1 MPIVIRDEPISVPRR
16 RPAVSWMIAC
26 ACLAAIAVGALVAGC
41 GSGSTGPS
49 ETRPT
54 VGSLVKTMR
63 EDFQHAKSLRLS
75 GHVPVEGKP
84 LAVDLKLL
92 RSGDSAG
99 QMTLNGATFRFVR
112 VGSQTYVY
120 VSRSFF
126 RYLRSSRRVPSSA
139 CALICGKYVKL
150 PVGAIPGLT
159 LDNLA
164 KMIDKHLSVPR
175 ETPLVSVTTFN
186 GQPAYKLSRA
196 GQAAFFAKNGH
207 HYLIGYRA
215 TKQGVT
221 MSFSQWNSVPPISP
235 PPASKIVNI
244 G

>member
-1 MPIVIRDEPISVPRR
+1 MAVARR

-26 ACLAAIAVGALVAGC
+26 AGLAAISVGPLLAGC
-41 GSGSTGPS
+41 GSGSTGS
-49 ETRPT
+49 SVARPT
-54 VGSLVKTMR
+54 VASLVKTMR
-63 EDFQHAKSLRLS
+63 GDFRHARSLRLS
-75 GHVPVEGKP
+75 GHLRVQGKP
-84 LAVDLKLL
+84 LTVDLKML

-99 QMTLNGATFRFVR
+99 QMTLSGASFSFVE
-112 VGSQTYVY
+112 VGGKTYVY

-126 RYLRSSRRVPSSA
+126 RYLRSSRPVPASA
-139 CALICGKYVKL
+139 CALICGKYVRL
-150 PVGAIPGLT
+150 PAGAIPGLS
-159 LDNLA
+159 LGNLA
-164 KMIDKHLSVPR
+164 KMIDKHVSVPQ
-175 ETPLVSVTTFN
+175 ETPVVSVTSFN
-186 GQPAYKLSRA
+186 GQPAYELSHA

-215 TKQGVT
+215 SKQGVA

>member
-1 MPIVIRDEPISVPRR
+1 MPVARR

-26 ACLAAIAVGALVAGC
+26 GLAATAVGPLLAGC
-41 GSGSTGPS
+41 GSGSTGS
-49 ETRPT
+49 SGARPPVASLGKT
-54 VGSLVKTMR
+54 VHGG
-63 EDFQHAKSLRLS
+63 FQHAKSLRLS
-75 GHVPVEGKP
+75 GHVPVQGKP

-112 VGSQTYVY
+112 VGTKTYVD
-120 VSRSFF
+120 VTRSFF
-126 RYLRSSRRVPSSA
+126 RYLLSSRRVPASA

-150 PVGAIPGLT
+150 PPGAIPGLS

-164 KMIDKHLSVPR
+164 KMLDKHVSVPKQ
-175 ETPLVSVTTFN
+175 TPLVSVTTFN
-186 GQPAYKLSRA
+186 GQPAYKLSHA

-215 TKQGVT
+215 PKQGVT